1 MSAAA
6 TFTTPFEP
14 KLKRQRV
21 RQWSRIKLLE
31 DANPWVPDCVLRIS
45 DFARLPNNWDSHG
58 SDPVTSSALK
68 AALTFL
74 SESPLELVPEPSV
87 SPVSGGGL
95 GFHWRCDGRDLEIEF
110 LPDGRVEYLKTPK
123 AGEQVNSEEGS
134 ITSFHGKTLWNW
146 LAGEPAQI

>member
-1 MSAAA
+1 MSATAA
-6 TFTTPFEP
+6 FTTAFRP

-21 RQWSRIKLLE
+21 RQWSQIKLL
-31 DANPWVPDCVLRIS
+31 DDVSPWVPDCVLRIS
-45 DFARLPNNWDSHG
+45 EFARLPQDWDSHG

-74 SESPLELVPEPSV
+74 SQSPLELVPEPSV

-110 LPDGRVEYLKTPK
+110 LPDGRAEYLKTLK
-123 AGEQVNSEEGS
+123 AGEHVESVEGT
-134 ITSFHGKTLWNW
+134 ITTFHEKSLWNW
-146 LAGEPAQI
+146 LAGELA